1 MVSFIEVYI
10 FDVHGGQFYD
20 VVSINVVMQYE
31 IKGLGIERVPL
42 EAAEGQ
48 LSLIKDNDL
57 DNLLFS

>member
-1 MVSFIEVYI
+1 ME
-10 FDVHGGQFYD
+10 
-20 VVSINVVMQYE
+20 YE
-31 IKGLGIERVPL
+31 IKGLGIEGVPL